1 MEFIWYLFL
10 RLGVALWRCGIAT
23 SDAVLTR
30 MVALESAIQVL
41 AGYVGRDLSGGSSGN
56 GDDRESLPTTR
67 SPVRVAGNNRGITRA
82 GGLDYA
88 DIQPFVVATN
98 RVRRIRSRNP
108 GKP

>member
-1 MEFIWYLFL
+1 MEFIWYLSL
-10 RLGVALWRCGIAT
+10 RLGVALWRCGIAAG
-23 SDAVLTR
+23 DAILAH

-41 AGYVGRDLSGGSSGN
+41 VGYVGRDLSGGSSGN
-56 GDDRESLPTTR
+56 GDDRGSVPTTP
-67 SPVRVAGNNRGITRA
+67 SPVRVTENDRGITRD

-98 RVRRIRSRNP
+98 RVWRIRSRSP